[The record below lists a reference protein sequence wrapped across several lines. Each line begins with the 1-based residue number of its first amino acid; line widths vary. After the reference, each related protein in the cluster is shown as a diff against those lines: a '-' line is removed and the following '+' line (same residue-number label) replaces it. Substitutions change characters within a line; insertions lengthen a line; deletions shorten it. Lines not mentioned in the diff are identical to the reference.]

1 MPIGIRRLKFLGF
14 EIPHSKFHI
23 SHFMSRACRA
33 SLRHFATNR
42 HEQYGLTATLSYAVV
57 VLSHLVCL
65 VCLVCLV
72 HLVSFFQPKNQTN
85 ETNKID
91 QINQMNQINS
101 SMAVVITGASTGIG
115 AACALDC
122 AGRGMTVFAGV
133 RDKRAGEALAT
144 KGGPSLIPIMLDV
157 TDVSTIMRSAEA
169 VQRVVGAEGLG
180 GLVNNAGIVI
190 GSPLEVIPLPQLR
203 KQLEV
208 NVIGQIA
215 VTQAF
220 LPLLRRGRGRIV
232 NMGSIAGRGT
242 IPLLGPYS
250 ASKYALEA
258 LTDALRT
265 ELQPWGIQVSIIEPG
280 AIATPIWEKSAKEAE
295 GIEESA
301 SDEAKALY
309 GEAVVRI
316 REAVAQAAQRAIPP
330 DAVVRAVHHALTAS
344 RPRTRYLVGTDARL
358 RAWMVKWLPDRV
370 QDRLLVWA
378 LKYPRES

>member
-1 MPIGIRRLKFLGF
+1 
-14 EIPHSKFHI
+14 
-23 SHFMSRACRA
+23 MSI
-33 SLRHFATNR
+33 
-42 HEQYGLTATLSYAVV
+42 VV
-57 VLSHLVCL
+57 
-65 VCLVCLV
+65 
-72 HLVSFFQPKNQTN
+72 
-85 ETNKID
+85 
-91 QINQMNQINS
+91 
-101 SMAVVITGASTGIG
+101 TGASTGIG

-133 RDKRAGEALAT
+133 RDARAGEALAA

-157 TDVSTIMRSAEA
+157 TDVSTITRSAEV
-169 VQRVVGAEGLG
+169 VQRTVGEDGLG

-220 LPLLRRGRGRIV
+220 LPLLRRGRGRVV

-258 LTDALRT
+258 LTDALRM
-265 ELQPWGIQVSIIEPG
+265 ELQPWGIQVSIIETG

-295 GIEESA
+295 GLEESA
-301 SDEAKALY
+301 SNEAKALY
-309 GEAVVRI
+309 GEAVIRI
-316 REAVAQAAQRAIPP
+316 REAVAEAAQRAIPP
-330 DAVVRAVHHALTAS
+330 EVVVRAVHHALTAS
-344 RPRTRYLVGTDARL
+344 RPHTRYLVGTDAKL

>member
-1 MPIGIRRLKFLGF
+1 M
-14 EIPHSKFHI
+14 
-23 SHFMSRACRA
+23 
-33 SLRHFATNR
+33 
-42 HEQYGLTATLSYAVV
+42 
-57 VLSHLVCL
+57 
-65 VCLVCLV
+65 
-72 HLVSFFQPKNQTN
+72 NQM
-85 ETNKID
+85 D
-91 QINQMNQINS
+91 QMNQINQINV

-115 AACALDC
+115 AACAFDC

-133 RDKRAGEALAT
+133 RTPQAGEALVA
-144 KGGPSLIPIMLDV
+144 KGGPSIIPVTIDV
-157 TDVSTIMRSAEA
+157 TDEPSIARSVEM
-169 VQRVVGAEGLG
+169 VQGIVGERGLG

-190 GSPLEVIPLPQLR
+190 GSPLEVIPLSQLR

-258 LTDALRT
+258 LTDALRM

-295 GIEESA
+295 GLEASSSEEA
-301 SDEAKALY
+301 RTLY
-309 GEAVVRI
+309 GEAVMRI
-316 REAVAQAAQRAIPP
+316 REAVTQAAQRAIPP
-330 DAVVRAVHHALTAS
+330 EAVVRAVQHALTSA
-344 RPRTRYLVGTDARL
+344 RPRTRYLVGMDAKL
-358 RAWMVKWLPDRV
+358 RAWMVKWLPDRA
-370 QDRLLVWA
+370 QDRLLGWA
-378 LKYPRES
+378 LKYPR

>member
-1 MPIGIRRLKFLGF
+1 M
-14 EIPHSKFHI
+14 
-23 SHFMSRACRA
+23 
-33 SLRHFATNR
+33 N
-42 HEQYGLTATLSYAVV
+42 
-57 VLSHLVCL
+57 
-65 VCLVCLV
+65 
-72 HLVSFFQPKNQTN
+72 
-85 ETNKID
+85 
-91 QINQMNQINS
+91 QINQMS
-101 SMAVVITGASTGIG
+101 VVVTGASTGIG

-133 RDKRAGEALAT
+133 RDPRAGEALAA
-144 KGGPSLIPIMLDV
+144 KGGPSLIPVTLDV
-157 TDVSTIMRSAEA
+157 TDEPSIARSVEA
-169 VQRVVGAEGLG
+169 VQLVLGEKGLG
-180 GLVNNAGIVI
+180 GLVNNAGIVV
-190 GSPLEVIPLPQLR
+190 GSPLEVIPLSHLR

-258 LTDALRT
+258 LTDALRM

-295 GIEESA
+295 GLEASVSA
-301 SDEAKALY
+301 EAKALY
-309 GEAVVRI
+309 GEAVIRI
-316 REAVAQAAQRAIPP
+316 REAIAQAAQRAIAP

-344 RPRTRYLVGTDARL
+344 RPRTRYLVGSDAKL
-358 RAWMVKWLPDRV
+358 RAWMVKWLPDRI
-370 QDRLLVWA
+370 QDTLLVWA
-378 LKYPRES
+378 LKYPRS